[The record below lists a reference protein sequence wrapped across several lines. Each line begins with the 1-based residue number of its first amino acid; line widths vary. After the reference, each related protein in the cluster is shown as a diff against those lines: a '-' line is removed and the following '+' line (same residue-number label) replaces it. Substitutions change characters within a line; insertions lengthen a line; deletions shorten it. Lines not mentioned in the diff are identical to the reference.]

1 MARLSCFKT
10 TKVFDDLEFLE
21 EYHNGYT
28 SLNADVSLIEALLQ
42 CAKGEEWLLLQHN
55 YKKVQTPL

>member
-1 MARLSCFKT
+1 MDTR
-10 TKVFDDLEFLE
+10 
-21 EYHNGYT
+21 H
-28 SLNADVSLIEALLQ
+28 LNADVSLIEALLQ